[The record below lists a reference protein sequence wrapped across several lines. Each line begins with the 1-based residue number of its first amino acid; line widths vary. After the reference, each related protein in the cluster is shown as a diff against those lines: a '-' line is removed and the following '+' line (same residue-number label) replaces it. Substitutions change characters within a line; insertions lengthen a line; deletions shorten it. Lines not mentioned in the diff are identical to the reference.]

1 MGLPFC
7 KGDWQMPGAISSAR
21 LAPANENLPI
31 LIEASASRGSTLT
44 RLLLLLPAVVAFSL
58 PIAGLAFAS
67 SDVPSMIGTIAEK
80 PMATA
85 QIGVGIMM
93 WFGLFIWPAT
103 RTFGRLFAKR
113 RIAIGEDSIE
123 ITERGILGER
133 RRRVSISDYQG
144 IAHHIRAS
152 LSGLTH
158 EIVLVHRDSTLNV
171 TLKAGDRVTQ
181 TMIDEAKAWLGLPE
195 VPARSIYERGQRA
208 GVAAGASEF
217 RAA

>member
-1 MGLPFC
+1 
-7 KGDWQMPGAISSAR
+7 MPGAISRAR

-31 LIEASASRGSTLT
+31 MIETSASRASSLT

-67 SDVPSMIGTIAEK
+67 SDVPSVIGTIAER

-85 QIGVGIMM
+85 QIGVGIIM
-93 WFGLFIWPAT
+93 WFGLFVLPAT

-113 RIAIGEDSIE
+113 RIAIGEDRVDIV
-123 ITERGILGER
+123 ERGLFGER
-133 RRRVSISDYQG
+133 SRSVAIADYQG

-158 EIVLVHRDSTLNV
+158 EIVLVHRKPELNV
-171 TLKAGDRVTQ
+171 TLKACDRVTQ

-195 VPARSIYERGQRA
+195 VPARSIYERGHRTGTA
-208 GVAAGASEF
+208 PIAEAF